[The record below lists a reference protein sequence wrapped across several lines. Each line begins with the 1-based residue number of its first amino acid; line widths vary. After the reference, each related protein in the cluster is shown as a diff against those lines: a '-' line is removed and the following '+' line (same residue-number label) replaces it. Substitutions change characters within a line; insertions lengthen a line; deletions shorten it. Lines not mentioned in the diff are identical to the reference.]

1 MPITTRAAGLFLAL
15 SLAGAPLAAQP
26 PAQPQRFEF
35 LGDVALVMTSGNTSV
50 TTNRADERIIYRHG
64 WRWTHTQNFGV
75 TYGRTDED
83 VVAENYR
90 AGLKTDFAFS
100 PVFGSY
106 GQATFFRDR
115 FSGIAA
121 RYALSAGLSALAVNN
136 ESDKLTLEGGVV
148 HTDERNVAGVI
159 GKSFAARAQGV
170 LKHNFAPTTYIEQTL
185 EFLPNLR
192 EGEDLRIN
200 SLTALVAPISAH
212 IGLKASY
219 RIAYDGLPQAGF
231 VETNTEFTTGLQVT
245 F

>member
-1 MPITTRAAGLFLAL
+1 MPNPARTSGILLAL
-15 SLAGAPLAAQP
+15 ALAGAPLAGQA

-64 WRWTHTQNFGV
+64 WRWTHTQHFGV

-115 FSGIAA
+115 FSGIVA
-121 RYALSAGLSALAVNN
+121 RYALSAGLSALAWNG
-136 ESDKLTLEGGVV
+136 ETDKLTVEGGVV

-170 LKHNFAPTTYIEQTL
+170 YKHNFAPTTYVEQTL